1 VQKESKVQCLQ
12 LQKKCKAKSEFHDSE
27 KGLRAKWKISYFK
40 QSFGEENAKFTV
52 PKKIGKKNVKFSIPK

>member
-1 VQKESKVQCLQ
+1 VQCLQ
-12 LQKKCKAKSEFHDSE
+12 LQKKAKQKVNFTIPR
-27 KGLRAKWKISYFK
+27 KVWGAKWKISYFK